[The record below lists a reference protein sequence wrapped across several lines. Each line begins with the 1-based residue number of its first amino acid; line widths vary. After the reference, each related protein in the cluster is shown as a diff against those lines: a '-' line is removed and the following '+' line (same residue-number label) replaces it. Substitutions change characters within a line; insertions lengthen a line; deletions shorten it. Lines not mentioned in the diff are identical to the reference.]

1 MLGFRHAHIAE
12 SAEEG
17 ECRLETRDKNFA
29 KKLQIPLNRA
39 KIGPQP
45 IREPSPG
52 PNGGGNTGDGSVLAT
67 AEIFLFEDFRFDRRE
82 GLFRRD
88 ERGTFVAVSIGPR
101 ALHVLAVLVERPGE
115 LVLKEEIIATVWG
128 RTVVENANLTVQI
141 SALRRVL
148 DQGRPEGSCIQTVA
162 ARGYRFVAAVN
173 RVEQGIGSVAPAL
186 SASSDVGGSGTIVNP
201 EHAARALTTADPPGA
216 RAPTVKT
223 RRFALASIVAGVAL
237 AILVVAATWWTYKA
251 PLSPTAPVTAMA
263 SAPPPASAPRLSIV
277 VLPFADL
284 SEGGGQQFFAD
295 GVTDDL
301 TTDLSRLEGMFVIS
315 RNTAFT
321 YLGKPINAKQ
331 VGRELGVRYVLEG
344 SVRRSGNQ
352 VRVNAQLIDAAT
364 GAHLWADRFGR
375 GTADLFVLL
384 SEITSQIAIEL
395 DVELVAAET
404 ARATDNP
411 DALDYMLRGRA
422 ALFKTTTRESYAA
435 AIDMFEH
442 AVALDPRSA
451 DAQAWLAR
459 ALADRALDFQPWFKY
474 GDLEY
479 AEALITQALA
489 SSPRS
494 AIAHYAKGQFLREI
508 GRCEAAIPEY
518 EAVLTLNRNWVNAI
532 ANIGRCKMFIGP
544 IEEAIPAQQEAMRLS
559 PRDPG
564 MPFWYYRIGQVHL
577 LQSHIG
583 DAIEWLERARGANPV
598 LHYVHGSLAAA
609 YALKGETERAAT
621 ALAEARRLSERPL
634 YSSLVNARKFYTV
647 TPKMRPLYEEN
658 YIAGLRLAGL
668 PEE

>member
-1 MLGFRHAHIAE
+1 
-12 SAEEG
+12 
-17 ECRLETRDKNFA
+17 
-29 KKLQIPLNRA
+29 
-39 KIGPQP
+39 
-45 IREPSPG
+45 
-52 PNGGGNTGDGSVLAT
+52 
-67 AEIFLFEDFRFDRRE
+67 
-82 GLFRRD
+82 
-88 ERGTFVAVSIGPR
+88 
-101 ALHVLAVLVERPGE
+101 
-115 LVLKEEIIATVWG
+115 
-128 RTVVENANLTVQI
+128 
-141 SALRRVL
+141 
-148 DQGRPEGSCIQTVA
+148 
-162 ARGYRFVAAVN
+162 
-173 RVEQGIGSVAPAL
+173 
-186 SASSDVGGSGTIVNP
+186 
-201 EHAARALTTADPPGA
+201 
-216 RAPTVKT
+216 
-223 RRFALASIVAGVAL
+223 
-237 AILVVAATWWTYKA
+237 
-251 PLSPTAPVTAMA
+251 
-263 SAPPPASAPRLSIV
+263 
-277 VLPFADL
+277 
-284 SEGGGQQFFAD
+284 
-295 GVTDDL
+295 
-301 TTDLSRLEGMFVIS
+301 
-315 RNTAFT
+315 
-321 YLGKPINAKQ
+321 
-331 VGRELGVRYVLEG
+331 
-344 SVRRSGNQ
+344 
-352 VRVNAQLIDAAT
+352 
-364 GAHLWADRFGR
+364 
-375 GTADLFVLL
+375 
-384 SEITSQIAIEL
+384 
-395 DVELVAAET
+395 
-404 ARATDNP
+404 
-411 DALDYMLRGRA
+411 
-422 ALFKTTTRESYAA
+422 
-435 AIDMFEH
+435 MFEH

-494 AIAHYAKGQFLREI
+494 AIAHYAKGQFLRAI

>member
-1 MLGFRHAHIAE
+1 MGPAPA
-12 SAEEG
+12 G
-17 ECRLETRDKNFA
+17 KTG
-29 KKLQIPLNRA
+29 NR
-39 KIGPQP
+39 G
-45 IREPSPG
+45 
-52 PNGGGNTGDGSVLAT
+52 VLAS
-67 AEIFLFEDFRFDRRE
+67 ADIFLFEEFRLDRHGD
-82 GLFRRD
+82 GLSRRD
-88 ERGTFVAVSIGPR
+88 EHGVFVPISIGLRP
-101 ALHVLAVLVERPGE
+101 LDVLVVLVERSGK
-115 LVLKEEIIATVWG
+115 LVTKEEIMAAVWG
-128 RTVVENANLTVQI
+128 RTVVEHANLTVQI
-141 SALRRVL
+141 AALRRVL
-148 DQGRPEGSCIQTVA
+148 DEARSEKESCIQTVA
-162 ARGYRFVAAVN
+162 GRGYRFVATVI
-173 RVEQGIGSVAPAL
+173 RVEQGIGSIAIPL
-186 SASSDVGGSGTIVNP
+186 SGSSDVGGSATTVNP
-201 EHAARALTTADPPGA
+201 EHEARILTTADPLGV
-216 RAPTVKT
+216 RAPPVTS
-223 RRFALASIVAGVAL
+223 RRFALAGIISAVAL
-237 AILVVAATWWTYKA
+237 AILVAAATWWTHKA

-284 SEGGGQQFFAD
+284 SASGGQQFLAD

-301 TTDLSRLEGMFVIS
+301 TTDLSRLDGMFVIS

-321 YLGKPINAKQ
+321 YKGKPTSAKQ
-331 VGRELGVRYVLEG
+331 IGRELGVRYVLEG

-352 VRVNAQLIDAAT
+352 VRVNSQLIDAAT
-364 GAHLWADRFGR
+364 GAHLWADRFEG

-384 SEITSQIAIEL
+384 SAITSQIAIEL
-395 DVELVAAET
+395 NLELVAAET
-404 ARATDNP
+404 ARAIDNP
-411 DALDYMLRGRA
+411 DALDYILRGRA

-459 ALADRALDFQPWFKY
+459 ALVDRALDFQPWSQY

-494 AIAHYAKGQFLREI
+494 AIAHYAKGQFLREL

-518 EAVLTLNRNWVNAI
+518 EAVLALNRNWVNAI

-564 MPFWYYRIGQVHL
+564 MPFWYYRIGQAHL

-609 YALKGETERAAT
+609 YALQGETERAGA
-621 ALAEARRLSERPL
+621 ALAEARRLSERPF

-647 TPKMRPLYEEN
+647 TPNMRPLYEEN

-668 PEE
+668 PGE